1 MTPLIELAA
10 PRVMKRR
17 AAMQSRI
24 DSVPRAIKRRAAMNM
39 HTCNMHMQSIHTRTR
54 LYLNS
59 RRLRELRSGLGM
71 TQLQLGETSGIS
83 NSRICCY
90 ERKDVCVHILTANA
104 LAAALGVT
112 VGEIARQTEEL

>member
-17 AAMQSRI
+17 AAMKSRI
-24 DSVPRAIKRRAAMNM
+24 DNTPP
-39 HTCNMHMQSIHTRTR
+39 IHTRTR

-71 TQLQLGETSGIS
+71 TQLRLGETSGIS
-83 NSRICCY
+83 NPRICCY
-90 ERKDVCVHILTANA
+90 EKRDVCVHILTANA